1 MTEIPVLVPGRGA
14 WTKTGGLLPL
24 RPESTNPA
32 GYYRPP
38 YTDKGEK
45 MVGSAYASGRDK
57 TYHTYVVFLAVKVLQ
72 GLVGVTADGWLGDKT
87 GAAIVAK
94 QRQYELVRDAIAGP
108 STLRALLTPLIVSV
122 AEQYRIPLN
131 VLGGVCVWES
141 RLDPGAV
148 GVSGYDTGIA
158 QINLAAAA
166 AKDFTV
172 EQVLDPLFALT
183 FTARGM
189 RQVHDRW
196 VGKTPV
202 DLWDIAIANHNSPAL
217 AQEWAITG
225 RVPFSQYRRDHGF
238 PQIDQYVLS
247 VKSAW

>member
-1 MTEIPVLVPGRGA
+1 MAEIAILVPGRGM

-24 RPESTNPA
+24 KPESMNPA

-38 YTDKGEK
+38 HTDKGEK

-57 TYHTYVVFLAVKVLQ
+57 NYHTYVVYCAVKVLQ
-72 GLVGVTADGWLGDKT
+72 RLVGVTADGWLGDKT

-94 QRQYELVRDAIAGP
+94 QRQYELTRDAVAGP
-108 STLRALLTPLIVSV
+108 VTLRALLTPTILSV
-122 AEQYRIPLN
+122 ANLYRIPIE

-158 QINLAAAA
+158 QINLSAPA

-172 EQVLDPLFALT
+172 QQVLDPDFALS
-183 FTARGM
+183 FTAEGM
-189 RQVHDRW
+189 KKVYDRW
-196 VGKTPV
+196 MNRTSV
-202 DLWDIAIANHNSPAL
+202 DLWDIAIANHNSPAS
-217 AQEWAITG
+217 AQEWALTG
-225 RVPFSQYRRDHGF
+225 KAPFSQYRKDRGY
-238 PQIDQYVLS
+238 PQINEYVQS
-247 VKSAW
+247 VRSAW